1 MNGPHD
7 KFDFV
12 PDMNRLSSSEEGHV
26 RRVEEDQVLEY
37 REEEVRE
44 QAHKRLWT
52 LFQQTASALTQLY
65 RDQGQGQRE
74 GEPGL
79 AWMPFQ
85 TAAGSLTMLYK
96 DSLEE
101 YRVAGE
107 VNRKLG
113 YQRARRDLTHWARGK
128 RRFIRRDELL
138 SYLATSSP
146 GSSVPNNGLENDFE
160 TGLSLASRGVERAAH
175 GGGALGAAHISQN
188 AAHAQQPLLAVQ
200 EMFELSRLDGS
211 GRMDGGGHNRMDSGG
226 HNRYKRPPPPPSPS
240 QDESMDSPS
249 HKKSRLN

>member
-12 PDMNRLSSSEEGHV
+12 PDVNRLSSAEEAHV

-65 RDQGQGQRE
+65 RDQGAGR
-74 GEPGL
+74 GEAPGVGGAASRGAGVGVGV

-101 YRVAGE
+101 YKLAGE

-113 YQRARRDLTHWARGK
+113 YHRARKDLTTWARGK

-138 SYLATSSP
+138 SFLSSSSP
-146 GSSVPNNGLENDFE
+146 GVAVGNALETDFE
-160 TGLSLASRGVERAAH
+160 TSLSLANRGVAPTQETMMR
-175 GGGALGAAHISQN
+175 SM
-188 AAHAQQPLLAVQ
+188 AHAQINPQQQQMGGAQMQPLLAVQ
-200 EMFELSRLDGS
+200 EMFELSRLDVAQ
-211 GRMDGGGHNRMDSGG
+211 
-226 HNRYKRPPPPPSPS
+226 NRYKRPPPSPS
-240 QDESMDSPS
+240 HDENMDSPS

>member
-65 RDQGQGQRE
+65 RDQGTGQRE
-74 GEPGL
+74 GGPGL

-113 YQRARRDLTHWARGK
+113 YQRARRDMTHWARGK

-146 GSSVPNNGLENDFE
+146 GSTVPNSGVGLENDFE
-160 TGLSLASRGVERAAH
+160 TGLSLASRGVERQ
-175 GGGALGAAHISQN
+175 GAAHIGAQGQGAAQLSQN
-188 AAHAQQPLLAVQ
+188 AQQPLLAVQ

-211 GRMDGGGHNRMDSGG
+211 GRMDGGHNRMDSSG
-226 HNRYKRPPPPPSPS
+226 HNRYKRPPPSPS
-240 QDESMDSPS
+240 QDENMDSPS
-249 HKKSRLN
+249 HKKSRHN